1 MKKISINNG
10 ASFVTPEEA
19 LREISIDTLAA
30 YMDDDVREQ
39 VHLELAPCTEL
50 EFLSRYLQLAKE
62 DLII

>member
-1 MKKISINNG
+1 MKNISINNG